1 MRINT
6 HLQVSRTK
14 TWVHAL
20 LFLLVF
26 LILVFSEMPVVVIAL
41 ALTAMICMLAY
52 QRFFQKA
59 SPHLVQ
65 LVQFDKQA
73 WRWSVFDPNRIK
85 KSIQQ
90 EGQLLSVHHWF
101 FVLVMRFET
110 FEKNKKV
117 TQNWVIWRDQ
127 VDVNH
132 WRRLIVIARF
142 WASDTQNSTR

>member
-73 WRWSVFDPNRIK
+73 WRWSVFDPNRINQSSKKDSSSASITGSLCWSCGLKPSRKIK
-85 KSIQQ
+85 KSPRI
-90 EGQLLSVHHWF
+90 GSF
-101 FVLVMRFET
+101 G
-110 FEKNKKV
+110 
-117 TQNWVIWRDQ
+117 VIKWM
-127 VDVNH
+127 
-132 WRRLIVIARF
+132 
-142 WASDTQNSTR
+142 